1 MIRHIYIVDDDEPVR
16 ASLHA
21 LLGTRSDT
29 MIRSFASGDAF
40 LSSLDELEP
49 GVVLLD
55 MHMPGTT
62 GMDVLRRIAGRA
74 TRHEAIVLT
83 GHGSIAM
90 AVEAMR
96 TGAFDFLEK
105 PCDHRTLLEVID
117 RAYVRLESAVQDQAA
132 IEIARARLAQL
143 SGRERD
149 VLMRMIDGRANK
161 LIAHEL
167 NISPRTVE
175 YYRANVMA
183 KLGVRSLSE
192 ALRIAFAGG
201 MMAE

>member
-1 MIRHIYIVDDDEPVR
+1 MIRHVYIVDDDEPVR

-29 MIRSFASGDAF
+29 VIGSFGSGDAF
-40 LSSLDELEP
+40 LKNLDELES

-55 MHMPGTT
+55 MHMPGTS
-62 GMDVLRRIAGRA
+62 GMAVLHRLAEAR
-74 TRHEAIVLT
+74 THHETIVIT
-83 GHGSIAM
+83 GHGNIAM

-96 TGAFDFLEK
+96 AGAFDFLEK
-105 PCDHRTLLEVID
+105 PYDHRALLEAMD

-132 IEIARARLAQL
+132 AATARNLLAQL

-149 VLMRMIDGRANK
+149 VLMRMIEGRANK

>member
-1 MIRHIYIVDDDEPVR
+1 MIRHVYIVDDDEPVR

-29 MIRSFASGDAF
+29 MIGSFGSGDAF
-40 LSSLDELEP
+40 LKSLDELES

-55 MHMPGTT
+55 MHMPGTA
-62 GMDVLRRIAGRA
+62 GMDVLRSLGSGR
-74 TRHEAIVLT
+74 THHETIVIT
-83 GHGSIAM
+83 GHGNIAM

-105 PCDHRTLLEVID
+105 PYDHRTLLDAID

-132 IEIARARLAQL
+132 AETARALLAQL

-149 VLMRMIDGRANK
+149 VLMRMIEGRANK

>member
-1 MIRHIYIVDDDEPVR
+1 
-16 ASLHA
+16 
-21 LLGTRSDT
+21 
-29 MIRSFASGDAF
+29 
-40 LSSLDELEP
+40 
-49 GVVLLD
+49 

-62 GMDVLRRIAGRA
+62 GMDVLRRIADQP
-74 TRHEAIVLT
+74 TRHEAIVIT

-132 IEIARARLAQL
+132 IESARTRLAQL

>member
-1 MIRHIYIVDDDEPVR
+1 
-16 ASLHA
+16 
-21 LLGTRSDT
+21 
-29 MIRSFASGDAF
+29 
-40 LSSLDELEP
+40 
-49 GVVLLD
+49 
-55 MHMPGTT
+55 
-62 GMDVLRRIAGRA
+62 
-74 TRHEAIVLT
+74 
-83 GHGSIAM
+83 M

-96 TGAFDFLEK
+96 AGAFDFLEK
-105 PCDHRTLLEVID
+105 PYDHRALLDAMD
-117 RAYVRLESAVQDQAA
+117 RAYVRLESAAQDQAA
-132 IEIARARLAQL
+132 AASARSLLAQL

-149 VLMRMIDGRANK
+149 VLMRMIEGRANK

>member
-1 MIRHIYIVDDDEPVR
+1 MIRHVYIVDDDEPVR

-29 MIRSFASGDAF
+29 VIGSFGSGDAF
-40 LSSLDELEP
+40 LKSLAELEA

-55 MHMPGTT
+55 MHMPGTA
-62 GMDVLRRIAGRA
+62 GMAVLHRLAEA
-74 TRHEAIVLT
+74 TTHHETIVIT
-83 GHGSIAM
+83 GHGNIAM

-96 TGAFDFLEK
+96 AGAFDFLEK
-105 PCDHRTLLEVID
+105 PYDHRALLDAMD

-132 IEIARARLAQL
+132 TATARNLLAQL

-149 VLMRMIDGRANK
+149 VLMRMIEGRANK